1 MLGMS
6 PSEEEASFLLSVND
20 EPEQLRKESETRK
33 TSVSVVTVILSLIVT
48 VATVAVVTTST
59 QPSAVPAVENFAVKS
74 TSLWSLPTFDSIFNE
89 IIPATASAANTTIPA
104 DEDNTTIVTDG
115 GNTTII
121 EEGNGEEGADG
132 EFEEDKD
139 EINTTP
145 PPADAGEDNHV
156 FKETVEDYGNICM
169 QRNVP
174 LSAIR
179 EGVTINPGCVV
190 VSDKDLTIADANP
203 QYDVAS
209 LMTLCATR
217 EAGDAVLG
225 SDDLT
230 DMGMVFEGNSLV
242 SSIGLGDDTQVAVFK
257 DEDAEGDVKKAFLG
271 APARDGKYDLLYSLA
286 SNKYEA
292 DGTIIGG
299 NVFSVEFK
307 TSMETLSDCAATI
320 KGAAVENKKASK
332 KHFKLFQKK

>member
-6 PSEEEASFLLSVND
+6 PNEEEASFLLSVND

-104 DEDNTTIVTDG
+104 DE

-145 PPADAGEDNHV
+145 PPAGEDNHV
-156 FKETVEDYGNICM
+156 FKEMVEDYGNICM

-209 LMTLCATR
+209 LMTICATR

-320 KGAAVENKKASK
+320 KGAAVENKKASE